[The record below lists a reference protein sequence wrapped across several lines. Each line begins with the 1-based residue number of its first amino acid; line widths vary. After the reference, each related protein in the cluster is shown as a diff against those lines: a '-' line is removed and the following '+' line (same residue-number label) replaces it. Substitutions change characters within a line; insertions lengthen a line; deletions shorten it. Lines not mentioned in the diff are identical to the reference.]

1 MRAQVLPRAAGG
13 CPHIWHLHRLRHHHP
28 REGVVRVVN
37 RDTDDRILIKG
48 MRGAEVD
55 LVVAG
60 VVDSMGNLF
69 VPR

>member
-1 MRAQVLPRAAGG
+1 M
-13 CPHIWHLHRLRHHHP
+13 
-28 REGVVRVVN
+28 VRVVN

-69 VPR
+69 VQGDVRTVVAWTARGWWRC